1 MPVVRLRGTVQSVTQ
16 SSLLL
21 KMRRGE
27 LVELALP
34 ASLTLSE
41 VYPIKLSDIK
51 AGSYIGVGVGV
62 GGRPQARN
70 ARLRSQGFPSRR
82 VARAK
87 AIVRWIWR
95 PTTP

>member
-51 AGSYIGVGVGV
+51 AGSYIGVG
-62 GGRPQARN
+62 GRPQARN